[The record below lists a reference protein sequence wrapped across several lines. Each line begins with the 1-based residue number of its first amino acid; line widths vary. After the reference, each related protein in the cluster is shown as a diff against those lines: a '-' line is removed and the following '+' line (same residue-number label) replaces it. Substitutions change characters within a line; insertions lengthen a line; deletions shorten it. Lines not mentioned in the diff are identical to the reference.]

1 METILTLKD
10 NKTAIVSYYTWDFE
24 HNLES
29 LKFLTQ
35 LCKGHKITAC
45 SGEGKIAD
53 YFREELRLGEIDH
66 RANRKHRMNIFKL
79 MSAMRK

>member
-10 NKTAIVSYYTWDFE
+10 NKTEIVSYYTWDQD

-35 LCKGHKITAC
+35 LCKGRKITAC
-45 SGEGKIAD
+45 SGDSKLAE

-66 RANRKHRMNIFKL
+66 AANRKHRMNVFKL
-79 MSAMRK
+79 MSVLLK